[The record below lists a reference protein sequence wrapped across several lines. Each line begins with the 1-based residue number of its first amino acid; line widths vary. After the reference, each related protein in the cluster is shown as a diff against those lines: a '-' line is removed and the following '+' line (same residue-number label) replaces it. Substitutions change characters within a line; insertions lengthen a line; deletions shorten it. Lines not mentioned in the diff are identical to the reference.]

1 MSKQTLQKL
10 LKSLD
15 HDQMT
20 EFVME
25 MYSNSKSIKEYID
38 HFLNPDVGADVIEK
52 YKKIIEK
59 EFYPRNPMNAGLKY
73 SVAKKAIKDFA
84 DLKPDPI
91 YLGEL
96 MLYLPELASR
106 FTHDFGDMTEQYYI
120 SAENN
125 FNAALRFI
133 AKNGLLQHFKEQ
145 AKSCI
150 QYASRCG
157 YGFGDTMND
166 IYYNY
171 YTD

>member
-1 MSKQTLQKL
+1 MSKQTLQKF

-20 EFVME
+20 EFVLE

-59 EFYPRNPMNAGLKY
+59 EFYPRNPMNASLKY

-106 FTHDFGDMTEQYYI
+106 YTSEFGDMAKQYYT

-125 FNAALRFI
+125 FEAALKFI
-133 AKNGLLQHFKEQ
+133 SKHGLLAHFKDQ
-145 AKSCI
+145 AKRCVT
-150 QYASRCG
+150 YAKPCG
-157 YGFGDTMND
+157 YGFSEMMEE
-166 IYYNY
+166 IYDSY
-171 YTD
+171 YIE